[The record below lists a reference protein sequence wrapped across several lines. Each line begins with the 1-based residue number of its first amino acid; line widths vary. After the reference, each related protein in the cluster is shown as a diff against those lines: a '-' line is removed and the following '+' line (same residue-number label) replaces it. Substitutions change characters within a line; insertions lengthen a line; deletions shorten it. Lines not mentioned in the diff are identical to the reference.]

1 MYLYSGNEN
10 IINNKNNAIAKVG
23 NRTMEAIKQMVRIPE
38 DHEIKIKIP
47 HYIPENEV
55 VEVLLIV
62 KKKPAAFKQ
71 KVEELK
77 EAVRDKVF
85 LDDLRD
91 VSEDFKA
98 LDLEG
103 WK

>member
-1 MYLYSGNEN
+1 
-10 IINNKNNAIAKVG
+10 
-23 NRTMEAIKQMVRIPE
+23 MEAIKQTVRIPE

-47 HYIPENEV
+47 YYIPENEV
-55 VEVLLIV
+55 VEVFLIV

>member
-1 MYLYSGNEN
+1 
-10 IINNKNNAIAKVG
+10 
-23 NRTMEAIKQMVRIPE
+23 MEAIKQMVRIPE

-47 HYIPENEV
+47 YYIPENEV

-77 EAVRDKVF
+77 EAVRDKGSTMRRARAFPPRF
-85 LDDLRD
+85 LLKCR
-91 VSEDFKA
+91 EIGMIRT
-98 LDLEG
+98 L
-103 WK
+103 W